1 MECGES
7 RQVQLEA
14 GQISTITTSTGQPV
28 HLEIREQGRNLV
40 WRRHGD
46 AAFQSIDL
54 RPPRLGQVVVPL
66 EGGDSLEIL
75 LDDRNPRPGSAG
87 VTVHCR
93 LDAETSELVGCIDAI
108 NGRGWTGWRWHVS
121 MWSQPA
127 SKCRAFALHEF
138 AARASARSDYADA
151 ITLYTRAA
159 ESWSRLGDAA
169 REAAARL
176 GLSERLADA
185 GRYEDAIRAVEDAAA
200 LARRAAIP
208 YFEARAEST
217 RCIFLDDMG
226 RLSQAIAC
234 LQPLPERY
242 LAIGEVGDAVVMRY
256 NLAAFNYNRGNVVE
270 ARRQLDLA
278 QQWMAAAS
286 PRTQGLVALMDARIS
301 VAEGNFPAAMTAL
314 QRALE
319 AAESTGN
326 SRQRANALMEAA
338 WVYYRLAAP
347 AEARTLASEAL
358 AQYVR
363 LGAPERI
370 AAIWHLM
377 ARIDLMEGNRHVAAE
392 GALEAARLFGSA
404 GLDAEELRAYIVAAR
419 AGNDGAWK
427 YVERFARDSE
437 SLHPWQQRQIEVARI
452 QRSIRTADQ
461 QEAMEQASRL
471 SELVGSAEHILD
483 WIDLQ
488 HLQGQALIRAGEP
501 DAARHTVENALTRHR
516 RVTEAA
522 RLPSLRQML
531 LRQTRPLAAMWIDT
545 VLATAPAARSDAVGV
560 RKWLRWL
567 HGADLL
573 RPLDDDVRA
582 ADAHLDQH
590 LALLFMPE
598 ANEDR
603 QLRGLAQ
610 RSLLSLMASQGS
622 TEAQRASTVA
632 ELEGD
637 EPVLDGVTRLSYG
650 FGEGGG
656 LVVVERAGEVRLLP
670 LPEATGMAQRV
681 QQLLRLLQ
689 RRDAPVGEIEA
700 SAREL
705 AARILPPEL
714 GPPPGELWV
723 DWDPV
728 LAPLPFALLPWPGR
742 DWPLV
747 EDTAVSRR
755 LGPGNPAPVLP
766 EVIDLLVAAR
776 PSGLSDGQLPW
787 LAVAEQEPGLVENAI
802 PAVPV
807 LTHRGRHGGR
817 GRLQALLSTPGTWL
831 HVAAHGV
838 SHGGIQGLAGLWL
851 EPEEDGGAPQFV
863 SWIGLADE
871 PLAADLVVLNACQ
884 LADNDAAAS
893 AAVSFSTALAA
904 AGVRHVV
911 AANWQLSDSASAV
924 WVPAFYRTLAREGS
938 PALALR
944 QAQLALR
951 RSRAFRHPFYW
962 AGLGHLQGLP
972 GATGGRP
979 D

>member
-1 MECGES
+1 M
-7 RQVQLEA
+7 L
-14 GQISTITTSTGQPV
+14 
-28 HLEIREQGRNLV
+28 
-40 WRRHGD
+40 
-46 AAFQSIDL
+46 
-54 RPPRLGQVVVPL
+54 
-66 EGGDSLEIL
+66 
-75 LDDRNPRPGSAG
+75 
-87 VTVHCR
+87 
-93 LDAETSELVGCIDAI
+93 
-108 NGRGWTGWRWHVS
+108 
-121 MWSQPA
+121 
-127 SKCRAFALHEF
+127 AL
-138 AARASARSDYADA
+138 
-151 ITLYTRAA
+151 I
-159 ESWSRLGDAA
+159 
-169 REAAARL
+169 
-176 GLSERLADA
+176 
-185 GRYEDAIRAVEDAAA
+185 
-200 LARRAAIP
+200 
-208 YFEARAEST
+208 
-217 RCIFLDDMG
+217 
-226 RLSQAIAC
+226 
-234 LQPLPERY
+234 
-242 LAIGEVGDAVVMRY
+242 
-256 NLAAFNYNRGNVVE
+256 
-270 ARRQLDLA
+270 
-278 QQWMAAAS
+278 
-286 PRTQGLVALMDARIS
+286 DARIS
-301 VAEGNFPAAMTAL
+301 VAEGRFPAALASL
-314 QRALE
+314 QRALDL
-319 AAESTGN
+319 ADSDGDD
-326 SRQRANALMEAA
+326 RQRANVLKEAS
-338 WVYYRLAAP
+338 WVFYRMVAP
-347 AEARTLASEAL
+347 AEARVLADGAL
-358 AQYVR
+358 AQYLK
-363 LGAPERI
+363 LGATERI
-370 AAIWHLM
+370 AVVRNLM
-377 ARIDLMEGNRHVAAE
+377 ARIDLMEGDSVAAAE

-404 GLDAEELRAYIVAAR
+404 GLDVEELRAYIVAAR

-545 VLATAPAARSDAVGV
+545 VLATAPAARPDAVGV